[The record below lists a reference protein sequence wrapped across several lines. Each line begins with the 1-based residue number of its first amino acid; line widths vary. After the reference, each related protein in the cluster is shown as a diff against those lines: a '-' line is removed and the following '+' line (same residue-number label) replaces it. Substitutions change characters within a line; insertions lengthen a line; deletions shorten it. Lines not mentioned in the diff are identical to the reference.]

1 MLEHGDMLIT
11 EKNDINSL
19 QKRSKKPT
27 ENSTRTKIIT
37 KKDGT
42 TKIITKKKRK
52 KRFGLSILH
61 RCPGYFMTE
70 CKKKFKKVLIVDKMF

>member
-1 MLEHGDMLIT
+1 MLEHGNILIT
-11 EKNDINSL
+11 EKNDIKSL

-52 KRFGLSILH
+52 EKRDLDFLSCIDVLDISWQSVK
-61 RCPGYFMTE
+61 RNL
-70 CKKKFKKVLIVDKMF
+70 KKY